1 MLTRTDFVAIAPL
14 LVVSAATVALMLV
27 IAIRRAHALAAGVSW
42 LGLAAAMLSLGPA
55 WSAAPRQVTSLLV
68 VDHYGLLYMALVL
81 AGSLPAAIFAHG
93 YQERRVSP
101 PEEFYLL
108 LLLASLG
115 SCVLVVSAHFVSL
128 FLGLEIL
135 SVALYSLIAY
145 PRLQRE
151 PVEAGMKYLVLGSA
165 SAAFLL
171 FGMALVY
178 AQLGTMS
185 LGRLAAALGSG
196 SLTSDPLIALGVALM
211 LTGAGF
217 KLGVVPFHLWAPDV
231 YEGAPAPVGGFIAT
245 VSKASM
251 VALVFRYF
259 AGVNISSY
267 HSVLVALS
275 AIAIASMFA
284 GNLLA
289 LLQNNLKRILAYSS
303 ISHLGYVLVAIQVPG
318 PAAAEAAAY
327 YLAAYL
333 ITLLLAFGAITVLSN
348 GEADSDRLEDYRGLF
363 WRDPLPATALTAAM
377 LSLAGIPLTAG
388 FIGKFYIVAVGVEAT
403 LWPLVIILV
412 GTSVIGLFYYLRV
425 VVTLYGEAPQGA
437 PGSSGPAVRSPAGG
451 RIVLSALLV
460 ALLVFG
466 VYPASLMTMIQNAA
480 SGLLH

>member
-1 MLTRTDFVAIAPL
+1 MSRADLVAIAPL
-14 LVVSAATVALMLV
+14 IVVSATVVMLMLAVAL
-27 IAIRRAHALAAGVSW
+27 RRAHNLAAGLTW
-42 LGLAAAMLSLGPA
+42 AGLAAALLSLGPA
-55 WSAAPRQVTSLLV
+55 WSAAPHQVAPLLV
-68 VDHYGLLYMALVL
+68 IDQYGLLYMALVL
-81 AGSLPAAIFAHG
+81 AGSLAAAVFAHG
-93 YQERRVSP
+93 YQRRHDSP

-108 LLLASLG
+108 LLLATLG
-115 SCVLVVSAHFVSL
+115 SCVLVVSSHFISL

-135 SVALYSLIAY
+135 SVALYALIAY
-145 PRLQRE
+145 PRLRQE
-151 PVEAGMKYLVLGSA
+151 PVEAGIKYLVLGSA

-171 FGMALVY
+171 FGMALAY

-185 LGRLAAALGSG
+185 LGRLASAIGGGSIA
-196 SLTSDPLIALGVALM
+196 SDPLIALGVALM

-217 KLGVVPFHLWAPDV
+217 KLGVVPFHLWSPDV
-231 YEGAPAPVGGFIAT
+231 YEGAPAVVGGFIAT

-259 AGVNISSY
+259 AGVNISNY
-267 HSVLVALS
+267 RSVLVALS

-318 PAAAEAAAY
+318 RQAAEAAAY

-333 ITLLLAFGAITVLSN
+333 ITLLLAFGAIAVLSG
-348 GEADSDRLEDYRGLF
+348 GETDSDRLEDYRGLF
-363 WRDPLPATALTAAM
+363 WRNPLPAAALTAAL

-388 FIGKFYIVAVGVEAT
+388 FIGKFYIVAAGVEAA
-403 LWPLVIILV
+403 LWPLVIILIV
-412 GTSVIGLFYYLRV
+412 TSVIGLFYYLRV
-425 VVTLYGEAPQGA
+425 VVTIYGDVPPEFA
-437 PGSSGPAVRSPAGG
+437 SSPRRQFAAPAGG
-451 RIVLSALLV
+451 QIALSALLV

-466 VYPASLMTMIQNAA
+466 VYPAPVMAMIRDAA
-480 SGLLH
+480 SGLLR

>member
-14 LVVSAATVALMLV
+14 IVVAASAVAVMLAV
-27 IAIRRAHALAAGVSW
+27 AIRRAHTLAAALSW
-42 LGLAAAMLSLGPA
+42 LGLAAAMLSIAPA
-55 WSAAPRQVTSLLV
+55 WSAAPRVVAPLLV
-68 VDHYGLLYMALVL
+68 IDHYGLLYMALVL
-81 AGSLPAAIFAHG
+81 AGTLLAAVFARG
-93 YQERRVSP
+93 YQDQTSP

-108 LLLASLG
+108 LLLAALG
-115 SCVLVVSAHFVSL
+115 SCVLVVSSHFVSL

-135 SVALYSLIAY
+135 SVALYALIAY
-145 PRLQRE
+145 PRLRPG

-178 AQLGTMS
+178 AQLGTME
-185 LGRLAAALGSG
+185 LAPLAAALGADG
-196 SLTSDPLIALGVALM
+196 LTSDPVIALGVALM

-251 VALVFRYF
+251 VALLFRYF
-259 AGVNISSY
+259 TGVNISGY
-267 HSVLVALS
+267 RSVLVALS

-289 LLQNNLKRILAYSS
+289 LLQNNVKRILAYSS
-303 ISHLGYVLVAIQVPG
+303 ISHLGYVLIAIQVPG
-318 PAAAEAAAY
+318 RAAAEAAAY
-327 YLAAYL
+327 YLTAYL
-333 ITLLLAFGAITVLSN
+333 ITLLLAFGAIAALSN
-348 GEADSDRLEDYRGLF
+348 GAADSDRLEDYRGLF
-363 WRDPLPATALTAAM
+363 WRQPLPATALTAAM

-388 FIGKFYIVAVGVEAT
+388 FIGKFYIVAAGIEAA

-412 GTSVIGLFYYLRV
+412 VTSVIGLFYYLRV
-425 VVTLYGEAPQGA
+425 VVVLYGETPPDAPQSPQSAVA
-437 PGSSGPAVRSPAGG
+437 PATAQ
-451 RIVLSALLV
+451 LALCALLL
-460 ALLVFG
+460 ALVVLG
-466 VYPASLMTMIQNAA
+466 VYPAPLMAMIQSAA
-480 SGLLH
+480 GSLLR

>member
-1 MLTRTDFVAIAPL
+1 MLTRTDFVAMAPL
-14 LVVSAATVALMLV
+14 IVLSAATVVLMLV
-27 IAIRRAHALAAGVSW
+27 VAIRRAHGLAAGLTW
-42 LGLAAAMLSLGPA
+42 LGLAAALLALGPA
-55 WSAAPRQVTSLLV
+55 WSTAPRQVTSLLV
-68 VDHYGLLYMALVL
+68 IDQYGLLYMALVL
-81 AGSLPAAIFAHG
+81 AGSLLVAIFAHG
-93 YQERRVSP
+93 YQEHRASP

-108 LLLASLG
+108 LMLAALG
-115 SCVLVVSAHFVSL
+115 SCVLVISAHFVSL

-185 LGRLAAALGSG
+185 LGRLAVAVGS
-196 SLTSDPLIALGVALM
+196 SSVTSDPIIALGVALM

-251 VALVFRYF
+251 IALVFRYF
-259 AGVNISSY
+259 TGVNITSY
-267 HSVLVALS
+267 RSILVALS
-275 AIAIASMFA
+275 VIAIASMFA

-289 LLQNNLKRILAYSS
+289 LLQNNLKRLLAYSS

-333 ITLLLAFGAITVLSN
+333 ITLLLAFGAIAVLST
-348 GEADSDRLEDYRGLF
+348 GETDSDRLEDYRGLF
-363 WRDPLPATALTAAM
+363 WRQPLPATALTAAM

-388 FIGKFYIVAVGVEAT
+388 FIGKFYIVAAGVEAS

-412 GTSVIGLFYYLRV
+412 LTSVIGLFYYLRV
-425 VVTLYGEAPQGA
+425 VVAIYGEANPDSPHSTA
-437 PGSSGPAVRSPAGG
+437 AAGPGG
-451 RIVLSALLV
+451 RLALSALLL
-460 ALLVFG
+460 ALLLLG
-466 VYPASLMTMIQNAA
+466 VYPAPVMSMIHNAA
-480 SGLLH
+480 NGLIR

>member
-1 MLTRTDFVAIAPL
+1 MLTRIDFVAIAPL
-14 LVVSAATVALMLV
+14 IALSAATVVVMFV
-27 IAIRRAHALAAGVSW
+27 IAIRRAHALTAGLTV
-42 LGLAAAMLSLGPA
+42 LGLAAALAALVPA
-55 WSAAPRQVTSLLV
+55 WSTAPHQVSSLFAI
-68 VDHYGLLYMALVL
+68 DHYGLLYMALVL
-81 AGSLPAAIFAHG
+81 AGSLLVAVFAHG
-93 YQERRVSP
+93 YQEHRAGP

-108 LLLASLG
+108 LMLAALG

-145 PRLQRE
+145 PRLHKE

-185 LGRLAAALGSG
+185 LGRLAAALGSAG
-196 SLTSDPLIALGVALM
+196 LTSDPLLALGVALM

-217 KLGVVPFHLWAPDV
+217 KLGVVPFHLWSPDV
-231 YEGAPAPVGGFIAT
+231 YEGAPAPVGAFIAT

-251 VALVFRYF
+251 IALVFRYF
-259 AGVNISSY
+259 TNVDISSY
-267 HSVLVALS
+267 RSVLVALS

-333 ITLLLAFGAITVLSN
+333 ITLLLAFGAIAVLSN

-363 WRDPLPATALTAAM
+363 WRQPLPAVALTAAM

-388 FIGKFYIVAVGVEAT
+388 FIGKFYIVAAGVEAA
-403 LWPLVIILV
+403 LWPLVIVLV

-425 VVTLYGEAPQGA
+425 VVTIYGEANPDSPQSTTSA
-437 PGSSGPAVRSPAGG
+437 PGG
-451 RIVLSALLV
+451 RLALSALLV
-460 ALLVFG
+460 ALLIFG
-466 VYPASLMTMIQNAA
+466 VYPGPMMSMIHEAA
-480 SGLLH
+480 RGLIR

>member
-1 MLTRTDFVAIAPL
+1 MTPADFIAIAPL
-14 LVVSAATVALMLV
+14 IITAATAVAVMLA
-27 IAIRRAHALAAGVSW
+27 IAIHRAHAFAAALSC
-42 LGLAAAMLSLGPA
+42 LGLAAAMLSIGPA
-55 WSAAPRQVTSLLV
+55 WSAAPRSVTTLLV
-68 VDHYGLLYMALVL
+68 VDHYGLFYIALLL
-81 AGSLPAAIFAHG
+81 AGSFVVVIFAHD
-93 YQERRVSP
+93 YQKRNAAH
-101 PEEFYLL
+101 PEEMYLL

-115 SCVLVVSAHFVSL
+115 ASVLVVSSHFISL

-135 SVALYSLIAY
+135 SVALYALIAY
-145 PRLQRE
+145 PRLRQE
-151 PVEAGMKYLVLGSA
+151 PVEAGIKYLVLGSA
-165 SAAFLL
+165 SAGFLL

-178 AQLGTMS
+178 AQLGTMT
-185 LGRLAAALGSG
+185 LARLASALGSG
-196 SLTSDPLIALGVALM
+196 SLTADPLIALGVALM

-231 YEGAPAPVGGFIAT
+231 YEGAPAPVGAFIAT

-259 AGVNISSY
+259 TDINISNY
-267 HSVLVALS
+267 RSVLVALS

-289 LLQNNLKRILAYSS
+289 LLQTNLKRILAYSS
-303 ISHLGYVLVAIQVPG
+303 ISHLGYVLVAIQAPG

-333 ITLLLAFGAITVLSN
+333 ITLLLAFGAIAVLS
-348 GEADSDRLEDYRGLF
+348 ADGKEVDRLEDYRGLF
-363 WRDPLPATALTAAM
+363 WRNPLPATALTAAM

-388 FIGKFYIVAVGVEAT
+388 FIGKFYVVAAGVEAA

-412 GTSVIGLFYYLRV
+412 ITSVIGLFYYLRV
-425 VVTLYGEAPQGA
+425 VVALYSDAP
-437 PGSSGPAVRSPAGG
+437 PKDSSSPVPASPQPAG
-451 RIVLSALLV
+451 RLALSALML

-466 VYPASLMTMIQNAA
+466 VYPAPLMNVLQTVTGA
-480 SGLLH
+480 LLH

>member
-1 MLTRTDFVAIAPL
+1 MSRTDLVAIAPL
-14 LVVSAATVALMLV
+14 IVVSASTLVVMLAV
-27 IAIRRAHALAAGVSW
+27 AIRRSHALAAGLSW

-55 WSAAPRQVTSLLV
+55 WSTAPRQVTSLLV
-68 VDHYGLLYMALVL
+68 IDHYGLLYIALVL
-81 AGSLPAAIFAHG
+81 AGSLLVAVFAHG
-93 YQERRVSP
+93 HQERRASP

-108 LLLASLG
+108 LMLAALG
-115 SCVLVVSAHFVSL
+115 SCVLVISSHFISL

-135 SVALYSLIAY
+135 SVALYALIAY

-178 AQLGTMS
+178 AQLGTMA
-185 LGRLAAALGSG
+185 LGRLAAAVGAG
-196 SLTSDPLIALGVALM
+196 SLTSDPLIALGVALI

-267 HSVLVALS
+267 RSVLVALS

-303 ISHLGYVLVAIQVPG
+303 ISHLGYVLVAIQAPG
-318 PAAAEAAAY
+318 RAAAEAAMY

-333 ITLLLAFGAITVLSN
+333 ITLLLAFGAIAVLSN
-348 GEADSDRLEDYRGLF
+348 GGADPDRLEDYRGLF
-363 WRDPLPATALTAAM
+363 WRNPLPATALTAAL

-388 FIGKFYIVAVGVEAT
+388 FIGKFYIVVAGIEAS
-403 LWPLVIILV
+403 LWPLVIILIA
-412 GTSVIGLFYYLRV
+412 TSVIGLFYYLRV
-425 VVTLYGEAPQGA
+425 VVTLYGDPPQEALGFA
-437 PGSSGPAVRSPAGG
+437 GPEARTPPGG
-451 RIVLSALLV
+451 RIALSVLLA

-480 SGLLH
+480 GGLLH

>member
-1 MLTRTDFVAIAPL
+1 MSRADLIAIAPL
-14 LVVSAATVALMLV
+14 IVVTASTVVLMLAV
-27 IAIRRAHALAAGVSW
+27 AIRRAHALAAGLSW
-42 LGLAAAMLSLGPA
+42 LGLGTALLSLGPA
-55 WSAAPRQVTSLLV
+55 WSAAPHQVAALLV
-68 VDHYGLLYMALVL
+68 IDQYGLLYMALVL
-81 AGSLPAAIFAHG
+81 AGSLVAAIFAHG
-93 YQERRVSP
+93 YQKGNASP

-115 SCVLVVSAHFVSL
+115 SCVLVVSSHFVSL

-135 SVALYSLIAY
+135 SVALYALIAY
-145 PRLQRE
+145 PRLRRE

-185 LGRLAAALGSG
+185 LGRLAAAVGSG
-196 SLTSDPLIALGVALM
+196 SLTADPVIALGVALM

-231 YEGAPAPVGGFIAT
+231 YEGAPATVGGFIAT

-259 AGVNISSY
+259 TDVNISSY
-267 HSVLVALS
+267 RSVLVALS
-275 AIAIASMFA
+275 AIAVASMFA

-318 PAAAEAAAY
+318 REAAEAAAY
-327 YLAAYL
+327 YLTAYL
-333 ITLLLAFGAITVLSN
+333 ITLLLAFGAIAVVSN
-348 GEADSDRLEDYRGLF
+348 GEEDSDRLEDYRGLF
-363 WRDPLPATALTAAM
+363 WRNPLPATALTAAM

-388 FIGKFYIVAVGVEAT
+388 FIGKFYIVAAGVEAA

-412 GTSVIGLFYYLRV
+412 VTSVIGLFYYLRV
-425 VVTLYGEAPQGA
+425 VVMLYGESPQDAPRSTQPAAGA
-437 PGSSGPAVRSPAGG
+437 PTGG
-451 RIVLSALLV
+451 RIALSALLL

-466 VYPASLMTMIQNAA
+466 VYPAPLMTMIRNAA